1 MSALFGAPNY
11 GFGPGEEQR
20 AKPGWGALLF
30 FPSKVELSKGRD
42 IVEVICCRQAASV
55 KETILSYLI
64 NDCRFILRS
73 GHCFGLPEMAE
84 VRRKC
89 FMDHGL
95 HDGTKYGP

>member
-1 MSALFGAPNY
+1 M
-11 GFGPGEEQR
+11 
-20 AKPGWGALLF
+20 
-30 FPSKVELSKGRD
+30 ELSKGRD

-89 FMDHGL
+89 FMDRAVMQ
-95 HDGTKYGP
+95 TVKYGP